1 MTGVWALYVKELR
14 HYFRSPIAYFAI
26 SVFLVGTGYFYT
38 YNVFLGGTATMDET
52 FQNMGVLLT
61 VVAPAIS
68 MRLFA
73 GEWSGRTM
81 ELLLTLPLAPWQV
94 AIGKFLGALTILFL
108 MALGTTV
115 NLIPIYLFSEPETM
129 TIFSGYIGFFLLGA
143 ACLAVGILFS
153 ALTQNQIVAALATV
167 AALLG
172 FWFVGNLQNF
182 QSSPFL
188 WRLVDYLSFSAHYD
202 SFIQGLVL
210 GEAVGFYLVAVV
222 VALTLT
228 TGYLQWRR

>member
-1 MTGVWALYVKELR
+1 MTGVWTLYVKELR
-14 HYFRSPIAYFAI
+14 QYFRSPIAYFAI
-26 SVFLVGTGYFYT
+26 SVFLIGTGYFYT
-38 YNVFLGGTATMDET
+38 YNVFLGGTVTMDET

-81 ELLLTLPLAPWQV
+81 ELLLTLPLSPWQI
-94 AIGKFLGALTILFL
+94 AAAKFLGALTILLL
-108 MALGTTV
+108 MTLGTTV
-115 NLIPIYLFSEPETM
+115 DLIPIYLFSEPETL
-129 TIFSGYIGFFLLGA
+129 TILSGYIGFFLLGA
-143 ACLAVGILFS
+143 ACLAVGVLFS

-188 WRLVDYLSFSAHYD
+188 WSLVEYLSFSSHYRT
-202 SFIQGLVL
+202 FIQGLLL
-210 GEAVGFYLVAVV
+210 GEAVGFYLAVV
-222 VALTLT
+222 AVALTLT
-228 TGYLQWRR
+228 AGYLQWRR

>member
-1 MTGVWALYVKELR
+1 MTGVWTLYVKELR
-14 HYFRSPIAYFAI
+14 QYFRSPIAYFTI
-26 SVFLVGTGYFYT
+26 SVFLIGTGYFYT

-81 ELLLTLPLAPWQV
+81 ELLLTLPLSPWQI
-94 AIGKFLGALTILFL
+94 AAAKFLGALTILLL
-108 MALGTTV
+108 MTLGTTV
-115 NLIPIYLFSEPETM
+115 DLIPIYLFSEPETL
-129 TIFSGYIGFFLLGA
+129 TILSGYIGFFLLGA
-143 ACLAVGILFS
+143 ACLAVGVLFS

-188 WRLVDYLSFSAHYD
+188 WSLVEYLSFSSHYRN
-202 SFIQGLVL
+202 FIQGLLL
-210 GEAVGFYLVAVV
+210 GEAVGFYLAVV
-222 VALTLT
+222 AVALTLT
-228 TGYLQWRR
+228 AGYLQWRR

>member
-1 MTGVWALYVKELR
+1 MNGVLAVYGKELR

-61 VVAPAIS
+61 VVAPVIS

-73 GEWSGRTM
+73 GEWSGKTM
-81 ELLLTLPLAPWQV
+81 ELLLTLPLSPWQI
-94 AIGKFLGALTILFL
+94 AIGKFLGALTILAL
-108 MALGTTV
+108 MTLGTTID
-115 NLIPIYLFSEPETM
+115 LIPIYMFSEPETL
-129 TIFSGYIGFFLLGA
+129 TIVSGYIGFFLLGA
-143 ACLAVGILFS
+143 ACLAIGLLFS
-153 ALTQNQIVAALATV
+153 ALTQNQIVAALASV
-167 AALLG
+167 ATLLG

-188 WRLVDYLSFSAHYD
+188 WSLFEYLSFSSHYAT
-202 SFIQGLVL
+202 FIQGLVL
-210 GEAVGFYLVAVV
+210 GEAIGFYLAVV
-222 VALTLT
+222 AAALTLAA
-228 TGYLQWRR
+228 GYLQWRR

>member
-1 MTGVWALYVKELR
+1 MTGVWTLYVKELR
-14 HYFRSPIAYFAI
+14 QYFRSPIAYFAI
-26 SVFLVGTGYFYT
+26 SVFLIGTGYFYT

-81 ELLLTLPLAPWQV
+81 ELLLTLPLSPWQI
-94 AIGKFLGALTILFL
+94 AAAKFLGALTILLL
-108 MALGTTV
+108 MTLGTTV
-115 NLIPIYLFSEPETM
+115 DLIPIYLFSEPETL
-129 TIFSGYIGFFLLGA
+129 TILSGYIGFFLLGA
-143 ACLAVGILFS
+143 ACLAVGVLFS

-188 WRLVDYLSFSAHYD
+188 WSLVEYLSFSSHYRN
-202 SFIQGLVL
+202 FIQGLLL
-210 GEAVGFYLVAVV
+210 GEAVGFYLAVV
-222 VALTLT
+222 AVALTLT
-228 TGYLQWRR
+228 AGYLQWRR

>member
-1 MTGVWALYVKELR
+1 MTGVQALYVKELR
-14 HYFRSPIAYFAI
+14 LYFRSPIAYFAI
-26 SVFLVGTGYFYT
+26 SVFLIGTGYFYT

-81 ELLLTLPLAPWQV
+81 ELLMTLPLAPWQI
-94 AIGKFLGALTILFL
+94 AIGKFLGALTILL
-108 MALGTTV
+108 AMALGTAI
-115 NLIPIYLFSEPETM
+115 NLIPMYLFSEPETL
-129 TIFSGYIGFFLLGA
+129 TILSGYIGFLLLGA
-143 ACLAVGILFS
+143 ACLAVGMLFS

-188 WRLVDYLSFSAHYD
+188 WRLVDYLSFSSHYET
-202 SFIQGLVL
+202 FIRGLLL
-210 GEAVGFYLVAVV
+210 GESVGFYLAVV
-222 VALTLT
+222 AVALTLA